1 MKSSTT
7 NAGAVQRKCRGQ
19 FNGSRATQEIIR
31 AGTLARGG
39 AKPTKENRTGRKTKP
54 EPKPYIILYTYI
66 IHVQHTVL
74 IHEMEQGSQV
84 TRGRCIVGKLVQR
97 HRVRVVLQC
106 LREWKRLPCGSA
118 SCLFAARCAVRWA
131 EGDVDSEAFVLGN
144 APACDGK
151 ARTRSTAG
159 LR

>member
-1 MKSSTT
+1 M
-7 NAGAVQRKCRGQ
+7 
-19 FNGSRATQEIIR
+19 
-31 AGTLARGG
+31 
-39 AKPTKENRTGRKTKP
+39 
-54 EPKPYIILYTYI
+54 
-66 IHVQHTVL
+66 QHTVL

-151 ARTRSTAG
+151 ARTRSTASSGEQIVNQLIRRPGCDELRLTG
-159 LR
+159 LGPCAQQNCRLGCGAVCPGGVHNLELRELLNMRGRCTSPI